1 MFFSMKRSLVVFVAL
16 GLAAGALNCGGTDS
30 SESNSG
36 QDEAKDQEEN
46 QSADSNEPLEFCDV
60 FGSIAR
66 SGSGVGLQRNPSNEQ
81 EWDERIRVAEQIL
94 QTIPSEYVSHAKTYL
109 ELVKA
114 RKDLLEPYG
123 YPQVSEIPVKEKEA
137 FIAEHSASQSV
148 ANELIAFSRDYCGIN
163 RVGPNQQ

>member
-1 MFFSMKRSLVVFVAL
+1 MARIQKYTILGILIFAAL
-16 GLAAGALNCGGTDS
+16 LTSCGQG
-30 SESNSG
+30 NN
-36 QDEAKDQEEN
+36 EEQN
-46 QSADSNEPLEFCDV
+46 QSADPTGELEFCDV
-60 FGSIAR
+60 FGSIPR
-66 SGSGVGLQRNPSNEQ
+66 NGSAVGLQRNPSNEQ
-81 EWDERIRVAEQIL
+81 EWDKRIRVAEQIL

-114 RKDLLEPYG
+114 RKNLLEPFG

>member
-1 MFFSMKRSLVVFVAL
+1 MARIQKYTILGILIFAAL
-16 GLAAGALNCGGTDS
+16 LTSCGQG
-30 SESNSG
+30 NN
-36 QDEAKDQEEN
+36 EEQN
-46 QSADSNEPLEFCDV
+46 QSADPTGELEFCDV
-60 FGSIAR
+60 FGSIPR
-66 SGSGVGLQRNPSNEQ
+66 NGSGVGLQRNPSNEQ

-123 YPQVSEIPVKEKEA
+123 YPQVSDIPVKEKEA

-163 RVGPNQQ
+163 RVDPNQQ

>member
-1 MFFSMKRSLVVFVAL
+1 MARIQKYTILGILIFAAL
-16 GLAAGALNCGGTDS
+16 LTSCGQG
-30 SESNSG
+30 NN
-36 QDEAKDQEEN
+36 EEQN
-46 QSADSNEPLEFCDV
+46 QSADPTGELEFCDV
-60 FGSIAR
+60 FGSIPR
-66 SGSGVGLQRNPSNEQ
+66 NGSGVGLQRNPSNEQ

-123 YPQVSEIPVKEKEA
+123 YPQVSDIPVKEKEA

>member
-1 MFFSMKRSLVVFVAL
+1 MARIHRNNLIGVLIFAAL
-16 GLAAGALNCGGTDS
+16 LTSCGQG
-30 SESNSG
+30 NN
-36 QDEAKDQEEN
+36 EEQN
-46 QSADSNEPLEFCDV
+46 QSADTAETLEFCDV
-60 FGSIAR
+60 FGSIPR

-94 QTIPSEYVSHAKTYL
+94 QTVPSEYVSHAETYL

-114 RKDLLEPYG
+114 RKNLLEPFG
-123 YPQVSEIPVKEKEA
+123 YPQVSEIPVIEKEA

>member
-1 MFFSMKRSLVVFVAL
+1 MARIQKYTILGILIFAAL
-16 GLAAGALNCGGTDS
+16 LTSCGQG
-30 SESNSG
+30 NN
-36 QDEAKDQEEN
+36 EEQN
-46 QSADSNEPLEFCDV
+46 QSADPTGELEFCDV
-60 FGSIAR
+60 FGCITR
-66 SGSGVGLQRNPSNEQ
+66 NGSGVGLQRNPSNEQ

-94 QTIPSEYVSHAKTYL
+94 QTIPSEYVSHAETYV

-114 RKDLLEPYG
+114 RKNLLEPFG

>member
-1 MFFSMKRSLVVFVAL
+1 MARIQKYTILGILIFAAL
-16 GLAAGALNCGGTDS
+16 LTSCVQGN
-30 SESNSG
+30 N
-36 QDEAKDQEEN
+36 EEQN
-46 QSADSNEPLEFCDV
+46 QSADPTGELEFCDV
-60 FGSIAR
+60 FGSIPR
-66 SGSGVGLQRNPSNEQ
+66 NGSGVGLQRNPSNEQ

-123 YPQVSEIPVKEKEA
+123 YPQVSDIPVKEKEA

>member
-1 MFFSMKRSLVVFVAL
+1 MARIQKYTILGILIFAAL
-16 GLAAGALNCGGTDS
+16 LTSCGQG
-30 SESNSG
+30 NN
-36 QDEAKDQEEN
+36 EEQN
-46 QSADSNEPLEFCDV
+46 QSADPTGELEFCDV
-60 FGSIAR
+60 FGSIPR
-66 SGSGVGLQRNPSNEQ
+66 NGSGVGLQRNPSNEQ

-123 YPQVSEIPVKEKEA
+123 YPQVSEIPVKEKES